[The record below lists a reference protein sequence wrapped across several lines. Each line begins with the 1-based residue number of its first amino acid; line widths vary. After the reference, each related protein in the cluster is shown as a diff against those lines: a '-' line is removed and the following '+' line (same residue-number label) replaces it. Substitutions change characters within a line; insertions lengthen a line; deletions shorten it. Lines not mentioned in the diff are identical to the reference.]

1 MRTIG
6 ALPTSVLMLEIIGM
20 VLLSLALLS
29 LNDYL
34 TLPAPLSSSLACV
47 VMIFLGVLLMLP
59 AAVVLMWRI
68 AQLLA
73 PQLLSRVPGDSSRS
87 DREKEMTP
95 TIDLLRS
102 HRSIRHFT
110 DDAISDAQREAI
122 IAAAQGTS
130 SSSFLQCTTIVRIT
144 DNALRESLA
153 TLSGGQKHVA
163 QAAEFWVFCADFNRH
178 LQICPDAQLGLAEQ
192 LLLGVVDTAM
202 MAQNALTA
210 AESLG
215 LGGVFIGGLRNNI
228 ESVTELLKLPQH
240 VLPLFGLCLG
250 WPADNPDIKPRLP
263 ASLVVHENQYQPLNK
278 DVLSQYDEQL
288 AQYYLTRGSNT
299 RRDTWSDHIRRTIIK
314 ESRPFILEYLHKQG
328 WATR

>member
-1 MRTIG
+1 
-6 ALPTSVLMLEIIGM
+6 
-20 VLLSLALLS
+20 
-29 LNDYL
+29 
-34 TLPAPLSSSLACV
+34 
-47 VMIFLGVLLMLP
+47 
-59 AAVVLMWRI
+59 
-68 AQLLA
+68 
-73 PQLLSRVPGDSSRS
+73 
-87 DREKEMTP
+87 MTP

-110 DDAISDAQREAI
+110 DDDISDAQREAI

-144 DNALRESLA
+144 DKSLRESLA

-163 QAAEFWVFCADFNRH
+163 RAAEFWVFCADFNRH

-228 ESVTELLKLPQH
+228 EPVTELLKLPQH

-263 ASLVVHENQYQPLNK
+263 ASLVVHENQYQPLDT

-288 AQYYLTRGSNT
+288 AQYYLTAAAIRVVTPGAITFAVPSLKKVAPLSSNICINRDGPRAKDFNPVYDTPAFT
-299 RRDTWSDHIRRTIIK
+299 RSFR
-314 ESRPFILEYLHKQG
+314 EVQG
-328 WATR
+328 ENCHFVPGRNALFL